1 MSRSFPPTTETSAD
15 KPTLASGARHEIT
28 NRSNGAGFFIPQH
41 PAYEEYERIHKRF
54 VGPKTADK
62 LLRIHDELVTA
73 PPHSDYLATAGWAA
87 AEAALV
93 ATDRPEED
101 RLGYLE
107 GAAGSWKAAVEHQR
121 ERNAERGWTEDHQ
134 HANIGRLQLPLVF
147 LPLMEGMVRGDVTK
161 QARAQVYD
169 NLLFLA
175 AQNAVGLIEAVR
187 NNRESG
193 LHIGLGHEIN
203 AMLAVNRLQSPTL
216 IAMPA
221 LARADSGRYHPQQT
235 HDIDLLHLNW
245 GEVTDVTTIESKA
258 RPKEK
263 HYKRYEAAIVGG
275 RIHLFTKN
283 GISPVD
289 TVILFLK
296 EQKGDI
302 TDEERMELE
311 DMTDVI
317 VHLARHQLADT
328 PDIPQHCR
336 DVARCDK
343 VPRHRSNNVFRGL
356 GGLAIAS

>member
-1 MSRSFPPTTETSAD
+1 MTETSA
-15 KPTLASGARHEIT
+15 GAPAIPGDVRHET
-28 NRSNGAGFFIPQH
+28 SNRSNGAGFFIPH
-41 PAYEEYERIHKRF
+41 PAYDEYERIHKKL
-54 VGPKTADK
+54 VGPKTVDK
-62 LLRIHDELVTA
+62 LLRIHDELATESL
-73 PPHSDYLATAGWAA
+73 HTDYLATAGWAA

-93 ATDRPEED
+93 ATDRPQED

-107 GAAGSWKAAVEHQR
+107 QASVSWTNAVESQR
-121 ERNAERGWTEDHQ
+121 VRNTERGVTEDYQ
-134 HANIGRLQLPLVF
+134 QANIGRLQLPQVF
-147 LPLMEGMVRGDVTK
+147 LPLMEGIICGDVTK
-161 QARAQVYD
+161 QIRDKVYD

-175 AQNAVGLIEAVR
+175 AQNAVGLIDAVK
-187 NNRESG
+187 NDRESG

-203 AMLAVNRLQSPTL
+203 AMLAVNRLLSPTL

-221 LARADSGRYHPQQT
+221 LARADSGRFHPQQT

-245 GEVTDVTTIESKA
+245 GEITGTTTIESKA

-283 GISPVD
+283 GVSPVD
-289 TVILFLK
+289 TVLLFLK

-302 TDEERMELE
+302 TAEEREELE
-311 DMTDVI
+311 DMTDII
-317 VHLARHQLADT
+317 VHLARHQLANK
-328 PDIPQHCR
+328 PDVPQHCR

-343 VPRHRSNNVFRGL
+343 VPQRRSNNVFRGL